1 MISPRHT
8 ILPIS
13 ISLLT
18 RIGLMLFI
26 LTSCDGTTTP
36 PGMVDTPE
44 EGTSSSANS
53 APTNSSNN
61 TNSTSSSTANNPGDG
76 FFTPLYTADTAQ
88 EPALKTLRN
97 GFAYTYFGERVRER
111 HAREDGEAFMR
122 YRRFPRFYFEKRT
135 FEMEIIDKTPSGD
148 NEVIFNVTTDHPFE
162 GDAVFTLRIFFSGR
176 NTVADYFAGVLF
188 TTVTDEYNDG
198 RHHYRYTLREPL
210 VANSPVSVKAG
221 SPMEFEITINLN
233 RTDGV
238 GEDRG
243 DANYYS
249 RTWLLIL
256 GTPGTVAWDATGG
269 YPVAGA
275 LAQAS
280 APLPAIALSGGDTTL
295 SADLSGE
302 PMRSFQQMA
311 QNMAPQNAQAFV
323 EGRRLFHSSF
333 ITGEH
338 SEQGNGVFENIKNLA
353 GPNLIAPSCVS
364 CHVNNGRSL
373 PPTLGSVTQQLVF
386 KVAEEDANGHA
397 IPHRSYGTTL
407 QTQSLTGQAE
417 ATINLTNFID
427 TEGTFADG
435 TPYKLRK
442 PEFTF
447 NSAQPITLFSART
460 APQLVGMGLLEA
472 IDENTLA
479 QQADPTDANGDGIS
493 GRLSLVNSA
502 PNGTPQV
509 GRFGWKAE
517 RASLQEQVANALHVD
532 MGVSSSLFP
541 TPQGL
546 AEVDDNTLSNI
557 TAFLRTLGVPP
568 RRDIS
573 HSDVIAGAAIFN
585 AIGCTNCHLPSLQT
599 GDNHPFAE
607 LRNQTIHP
615 YTDLLLHDMGDG
627 LASNLSTPNAHGRE
641 WRTKPLWGLG
651 LTAAVG
657 NGTASYLHDGR
668 ASTLSE
674 AILWHGGEA
683 LAPRQ
688 TFTQMNLEQRN
699 QLIAFLNSL

>member
-1 MISPRHT
+1 MKSPHHSTETPSALFISK
-8 ILPIS
+8 L
-13 ISLLT
+13 
-18 RIGLMLFI
+18 GLATLFI
-26 LTSCDGTTTP
+26 LFLASCGGVTTP
-36 PGMVDTPE
+36 PGMVDTPTS
-44 EGTSSSANS
+44 GTSSSAINVPASSANNS
-53 APTNSSNN
+53 A
-61 TNSTSSSTANNPGDG
+61 TSSLSNAS
-76 FFTPLYTADTAQ
+76 FTPLYSADTPKQ
-88 EPALKTLRN
+88 PALKTLNN

-135 FEMEIIDKTPSGD
+135 FEMEIIDKTPAGEG
-148 NEVIFNVTTDHPFE
+148 EVVFNVTTDHPFE

-198 RHHYRYTLREPL
+198 RYHYRYTLREPL
-210 VANSPVSVKAG
+210 VANSPVSVEAG

-249 RTWLLIL
+249 RTWLLML

-269 YPVAGA
+269 YPVVDG

-280 APLPAIALSGGDTTL
+280 APLPASALSGGDTTL

-311 QNMAPQNAQAFV
+311 QNIAPQHAQPFV

-338 SEQGNGVFENIKNLA
+338 SEQGNGTFEDIQNLA

-373 PPTLGSVTQQLVF
+373 PPTLGPISQQLVV
-386 KVAEEDANGHA
+386 KVAEEDANGNPAAH
-397 IPHRSYGTTL
+397 STYGTTL

-417 ATINLTNFID
+417 ATISLSDFTHI
-427 TEGTFADG
+427 EGTYADG
-435 TPYKLRK
+435 TAYRLRK
-442 PEFTF
+442 PQFTF
-447 NSAQPITLFSART
+447 NSGQPITQFSART

-472 IDENTLA
+472 IDETTLA
-479 QQADPTDANGDGIS
+479 QQADPTDTNGDGIS
-493 GRLSLVNSA
+493 GRLSLVKGIA
-502 PNGTPQV
+502 DGTPRV

-517 RASLQEQVANALHVD
+517 RASLEEQVANALSID
-532 MGVSSSLFP
+532 MGVSSTLLPDS
-541 TPQGL
+541 QGM
-546 AEVDDNTLSNI
+546 AEVDDKTLSKI
-557 TAFLRTLGVPP
+557 TTFLRTLGVPP
-568 RRDIS
+568 RRDVS
-573 HSDVIAGAAIFN
+573 HSDVVAGATIFN
-585 AIGCTNCHLPSLQT
+585 AIGCTHCHLPTLQT

-607 LRNQTIHP
+607 LRNQTIYP

-627 LASNLSTPNAHGRE
+627 LASNLNTANAQGRE

-657 NGTASYLHDGR
+657 NGEASYLHDGR

-688 TFTQMNLEQRN
+688 AFTQINLEQRN